1 MSEPL
6 DNGAAH
12 ERYRDDLAAYALG
25 ALEAGDAEELR
36 HHLED
41 CDACRQQLRW
51 LQPAVDLLPRS
62 VPQLE
67 PPPRLRKRLMATV
80 RAESSDAAQADRAPV
95 RRRDW
100 AALLWR
106 PASAVAAT
114 TLLAAGV
121 VAGYL
126 LHEPADNTSVV
137 AAHATGVAPA
147 AATGT
152 LERQDGTAILHVEG
166 MPRLAGNQVYE
177 AWVQRGGTFEP
188 SSLFEL
194 RRNHGG
200 DAAIRGPLGG
210 ADAVLVTREPSG
222 GSPQPTSPPL
232 LRADLR

>member
-106 PASAVAAT
+106 PASAVAK
-114 TLLAAGV
+114 
-121 VAGYL
+121 
-126 LHEPADNTSVV
+126 
-137 AAHATGVAPA
+137 
-147 AATGT
+147 
-152 LERQDGTAILHVEG
+152 
-166 MPRLAGNQVYE
+166 
-177 AWVQRGGTFEP
+177 P
-188 SSLFEL
+188 SS
-194 RRNHGG
+194 RRWVFL
-200 DAAIRGPLGG
+200 P
-210 ADAVLVTREPSG
+210 
-222 GSPQPTSPPL
+222 
-232 LRADLR
+232 